1 MHRSMLAVL
10 LASVVVSCGDSPPVQ
25 TSAPAAIAD
34 GEAAPASQPGNA
46 AQENVQRELVDA
58 CAGFTLAAAA
68 EILGVAPGA
77 LVAETG
83 WSDVLDAQRCHYW
96 SPESNIGPGVEILL
110 QVKESPAEAAE
121 FMARLRHSMP
131 AESIAV
137 RRTFGVEVAT
147 PMIVFDSVGHE
158 AMWDSQNQ
166 QVTVRVGNVIA
177 NIQASASS
185 SLTQRDKQA
194 EIELERRIGVEIA
207 EGLGLRP

>member
-1 MHRSMLAVL
+1 MSGHSKWA
-10 LASVVVSCGDSPPVQ
+10 
-25 TSAPAAIAD
+25 TIKHKK
-34 GEAAPASQPGNA
+34 
-46 AQENVQRELVDA
+46 
-58 CAGFTLAAAA
+58 AAADSKRGKVFTRLIR
-68 EILGVAPGA
+68 EIQIAAREGGGGDP
-77 LVAETG
+77 
-83 WSDVLDAQRCHYW
+83 D
-96 SPESNIGPGVEILL
+96 SNP
-110 QVKESPAEAAE
+110 
-121 FMARLRHSMP
+121 RLRTAVTAAKSQSMP

-147 PMIVFDSVGHE
+147 PIIVFDSVGHE

-207 EGLGLRP
+207 EGLSLRP